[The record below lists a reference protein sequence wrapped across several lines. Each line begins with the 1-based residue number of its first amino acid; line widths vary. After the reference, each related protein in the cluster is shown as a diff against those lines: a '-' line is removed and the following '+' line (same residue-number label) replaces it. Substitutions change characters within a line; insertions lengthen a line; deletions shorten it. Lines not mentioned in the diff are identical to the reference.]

1 MNDCNILLYVVYV
14 LTKQSDLG
22 CTSGTLKKEEYRLSC
37 VGLNPIVTVVKPFIS
52 FGTLYVCLYEPLRC
66 FYKSVPVAN
75 YYIGGVALT
84 KIEVIQSSRVSVLI
98 RDQKFWWS
106 THCGGCLGYPSCFSC
121 LLVGCF
127 KPSSICLC
135 LSKVLCGCAWDGIG
149 QKDQSKASVGKPQ
162 LSATTP
168 TKKLTF
174 PL

>member
-1 MNDCNILLYVVYV
+1 MTVTFCCTYYVVYV

-66 FYKSVPVAN
+66 FYKSVPAAN

-98 RDQKFWWS
+98 RDQKF
-106 THCGGCLGYPSCFSC
+106 
-121 LLVGCF
+121 
-127 KPSSICLC
+127 
-135 LSKVLCGCAWDGIG
+135 
-149 QKDQSKASVGKPQ
+149 
-162 LSATTP
+162 
-168 TKKLTF
+168 
-174 PL
+174 

>member
-66 FYKSVPVAN
+66 FYKSVPAAN

-98 RDQKFWWS
+98 RDQKF
-106 THCGGCLGYPSCFSC
+106 
-121 LLVGCF
+121 
-127 KPSSICLC
+127 
-135 LSKVLCGCAWDGIG
+135 
-149 QKDQSKASVGKPQ
+149 
-162 LSATTP
+162 
-168 TKKLTF
+168 
-174 PL
+174 

>member
-84 KIEVIQSSRVSVLI
+84 KIEVIQSS
-98 RDQKFWWS
+98 F
-106 THCGGCLGYPSCFSC
+106 
-121 LLVGCF
+121 
-127 KPSSICLC
+127 
-135 LSKVLCGCAWDGIG
+135 
-149 QKDQSKASVGKPQ
+149 
-162 LSATTP
+162 
-168 TKKLTF
+168 
-174 PL
+174 